1 MKLNFTLKRQFCV
14 LLASLFLFVSAFPFQ
29 ITASGSTSAEEEK
42 AALEQR
48 IKETEN
54 KLSELR
60 EKSSGTQEYLNTL
73 NDKIVY
79 LEKQITM
86 VSSEVESDKKQI
98 EQLKIKSAENEKAIE
113 SAKEDISRLTQE
125 LDAANDSFSESYEK
139 YCRRLRAMYVSGETN
154 LLAFLLTSDDIS
166 VFLTRYEMV
175 KRVSESDGNLLSS
188 IDKEISEIKASKQA
202 ITEKTQELEASR
214 TALAQTKQEL
224 EEAIPLLEE
233 KQKGLDEKRSEIS
246 LEYDEANALLKNLN
260 DQTGNYTEYL
270 QNDKELMQELDE
282 EILAAAKEY
291 ESSTETT
298 TKKPTTA
305 APPTGGNGSGSNQTT
320 AKPTTAA
327 SSSGRLSLTYPV
339 PSQTTITCGFHGY
352 SGHSGADFSC
362 PTGSAVVAAESGTV
376 IISSDLVNADGSY
389 RSYGRYIVIMHDKK
403 TASGAT
409 VYTLYAH
416 NSQRLVSEG
425 QYVTK
430 GQQIA
435 KSGSTG
441 NSTGPHVHF
450 EVRTPSARYADCVDP
465 AEYLP

>member
-1 MKLNFTLKRQFCV
+1 MKLNFTLKKQFCV
-14 LLASLFLFVSAFPFQ
+14 LLASLFLFVCAFPAP
-29 ITASGSTSAEEEK
+29 ISASGSMTAEEEK

-79 LEKQITM
+79 LEQQITL
-86 VSSEVESDKKQI
+86 VTSEVEADKKQI
-98 EQLKIKSAENEKAIE
+98 EELKVKTQENEKAID
-113 SAKEDISRLTQE
+113 SAKEDIVRLTEE
-125 LDAANDSFSESYEK
+125 LETANESFSESYEK

-175 KRVSESDGNLLSS
+175 KRVSEADGNLLSS

-202 ITEKTQELEASR
+202 ITEKTQELEESQ
-214 TALAQTKQEL
+214 TALAQTQKEL
-224 EEAIPLLEE
+224 EAAVPLLEQ
-233 KQKGLDEKRSEIS
+233 KQKSLDEKRYEIS

-291 ESSTETT
+291 ESKAEEATQKPPSSTS
-298 TKKPTTA
+298 
-305 APPTGGNGSGSNQTT
+305 GGNGQTT
-320 AKPTTAA
+320 NAPASNP
-327 SSSGRLSLTYPV
+327 SSSQPSGILSLTYPV
-339 PSQTTITCGFHGY
+339 PSQTTITCGFNGY

-376 IISSDLVNADGSY
+376 IISSDLVNADGTY

-403 TASGAT
+403 TSSGET

-430 GQQIA
+430 GQTIA

-450 EVRTPSARYADCVDP
+450 EVRTPTARYADCVDP
-465 AEYLP
+465 AEFLP